1 MNIFSTLLALL
12 ALFGSFGGFSQGG
25 GSSTSSSSVAAHSGT
40 DYGNAPSYYDAK
52 HDDQSLVWLGT
63 NQTNTTTDSN
73 LAENYSI
80 GLDDGLSFADKF
92 VIGETVSMNYS
103 LSSSGEKTAY
113 VKTWLDWNQ
122 DGVWDNVNE
131 LILSKSFVI
140 PEIGMLDFENVLFI
154 DPKLAM
160 VGDTWL
166 RVRITLDDGNNDFGP
181 TTDLEYGEVED
192 YKISIVSR
200 LDDNSNINP
209 EPATM
214 ILLGSGLLGFAGIGF
229 KRKRL
234 NKPL

>member
-1 MNIFSTLLALL
+1 MNIFSTFLALL

-40 DYGNAPSYYDAK
+40 DFGNAPAIYLDTI
-52 HDDQSLVWLGT
+52 HDDQSLVWLG
-63 NQTNTTTDSN
+63 NSQTNTSSESHPN
-73 LAENYSI
+73 SQYSI

-103 LSSSGEKTAY
+103 LSSSGEQTAY

-122 DGVWDNVNE
+122 DGDWLDDKE
-131 LILSKSFVI
+131 LIFSGVFTFSGTYNFT
-140 PEIGMLDFENVLFI
+140 DDLFI
-154 DPKLAM
+154 DPTLAM

-166 RVRITLDDGNNDFGP
+166 RVRITTDGDNFGP
-181 TTDLEYGEVED
+181 TDPLFYGEVED